1 MRWRYNIFVHLG
13 VGNMELRNSHILS
26 TLQNKTTDY
35 EERVALGIKGT
46 YGWKEFTY
54 KGLSLLSKKISRYL
68 IEDAEIKKGETLAI
82 LSESKPEY
90 GACVF
95 ASVLTGTITVP
106 LDIKLSEYELES
118 ILSDCKPS
126 VMLASMHYLETA
138 LKLQKKIP
146 ETNFV
151 SCKTQ
156 IYWTGWALAYY
167 QWWANLS
174 FKTIVE
180 RVPISDI
187 SNLYSPYHEMDIRQF
202 CDKMNELISA
212 SKEKVTNLQKF
223 RKIAGLTQK
232 EFAKKIGISV
242 RSVQQYEQRQKN
254 INMASVQTVRN
265 MATVLNC
272 RIEDLLEVEVNCN

>member
-1 MRWRYNIFVHLG
+1 MAIRAYAEEYAAKAQVNLG
-13 VGNMELRNSHILS
+13 MMLDFAFHVLNCDIEEFFALFISTGIASSFEAGDFSLIAGKSGTEL
-26 TLQNKTTDY
+26 
-35 EERVALGIKGT
+35 ALM
-46 YGWKEFTY
+46 
-54 KGLSLLSKKISRYL
+54 
-68 IEDAEIKKGETLAI
+68 
-82 LSESKPEY
+82 
-90 GACVF
+90 V
-95 ASVLTGTITVP
+95 
-106 LDIKLSEYELES
+106 
-118 ILSDCKPS
+118 
-126 VMLASMHYLETA
+126 LETA
-138 LKLQKKIP
+138 GVQKKIP

-212 SKEKVTNLQKF
+212 SKEKATNLQKF

-232 EFAKKIGISV
+232 EFAQKIGISV

-272 RIEDLLEVEVNCN
+272 RIEDLLEVEVNCS